1 MTFKMLFTIT
11 LLVLIP
17 YIVSAAIEQKTGLV
31 RPLAIIVDYPDKP
44 LEDNENTLEH
54 WEEIFNGTGTWDED
68 RRSLRGAY
76 LDQSYNKIDVTT
88 KVLWPPYRM
97 SRNFDAYNE
106 NTKDQIWEAIQ
117 HYDPTFD
124 FSEYDGDG
132 DGSVDVLMFI
142 HSAYGPPDHKG
153 CCLNEI
159 ADGVSFQDLVW
170 QAIYS
175 PWPPMGPGLS
185 SHEFSHVIGVPDFYD
200 YNSVNGGSGKW
211 MGGEVYYESVWKPE
225 HIPAPERM
233 ELGWI
238 RPTVLTRNAVGLK
251 AYPSHA
257 SDSAFYKIPIPGA
270 DSSEFFTLQSV
281 VPESYNKNLP
291 MEEGG
296 LLIWHYDG
304 TMGNNTVAKG
314 TSHPRDPNS
323 HCRARVMEADGR
335 DDIWFKQNVGEQSD
349 LFYPGN
355 LLSDGVFGPHTTPA
369 ALSYYDTQTRNFTVT
384 VTDFTDGVV
393 TFDIEFDPLAVTGIT
408 ISESEITILKG
419 DSMYLRA
426 SVLPVAATDSVILW
440 ESSDVT
446 IVSIDSTGTIA
457 GLSGG
462 VAEIYG
468 TTRDGAFEGTIVVTV
483 DGMVP
488 EALVEDIE
496 VSGYSDSGFV
506 DLYLDGSLSITPN
519 GEIEEYIWI
528 YEGGVVDSGV
538 GPQVS
543 LPYGEHALTLE
554 VADSDGRRNST
565 EFTVTVLEVFTESS
579 TESSSEYEYS
589 PRNSS
594 SSGNDYTESSM
605 VLEKESSQGTAS
617 LFGEYSMVPHIQVV
631 THATLQTGPFTV
643 PEGVQSVT
651 LYTVTGKKLRSI
663 SVENGV
669 VTIPEYFLQGVVVL
683 RFSNPVQL
691 K

>member
-1 MTFKMLFTIT
+1 MSFKMLFKIT
-11 LLVLIP
+11 LLVLMP
-17 YIVSAAIEQKTGLV
+17 FIVSAAITQKTGLV

-97 SRNFDAYNE
+97 SRNFDEYNE

-142 HSAYGPPDHKG
+142 HTAYGPPDHKG
-153 CCLNEI
+153 CCLNET

-211 MGGEVYYESVWKPE
+211 MGGEVYYEKVWKPE

-238 RPTVLTRNAVGLK
+238 RPTVLTRSATGLK
-251 AYPSHA
+251 AYPSHT
-257 SDSAFYKIPIPGA
+257 SDSAFFKIPIPGA

-281 VPESYNKNLP
+281 VAESYNKNLP
-291 MEEGG
+291 MEDGG

-304 TMGNNTVAKG
+304 TRGNNTVAKG
-314 TSHPRDPNS
+314 TSHPRDPAS
-323 HCRARVMEADGR
+323 HCRARVIEADGR
-335 DDIWFKQNVGEQSD
+335 DDIWYKQNTGEQSD

-355 LLSDGVFGPHTTPA
+355 PHNDGVFGPNTTPA
-369 ALSYYDTQTRNFTVT
+369 ALSYYDSQTRNFVVT
-384 VTDFTDGVV
+384 VTDFNEGVV
-393 TFDIEFDPLAVTGIT
+393 TFDIAFDQLAVTGISIT
-408 ISESEITILKG
+408 ESEVTVLKG
-419 DSMYLRA
+419 YSTQLLA
-426 SVLPVAATDSVILW
+426 SVLPVAATDSVIVW
-440 ESSDVT
+440 EISDAT
-446 IVSIDSTGTIA
+446 IVSIDSSGTII

-462 VAEIYG
+462 TTEVYA
-468 TTRDGAFEGTIVVTV
+468 TTRDGNYEATIVVVV
-483 DGMVP
+483 DDMVP
-488 EALVEDIE
+488 EAVVEDVG
-496 VSGYSDSGFV
+496 VSGYSESGFLDV
-506 DLYLDGSLSITPN
+506 FLDGSFSTTPH
-519 GEIEEYIWI
+519 GEIEQYVWI
-528 YEGGVVDSGV
+528 HEGVVIDSGV
-538 GPQVS
+538 GPQIS
-543 LPYGEHALTLE
+543 LPYGIHLLTLE
-554 VADSDGRRNST
+554 VVDSDGRRNSS
-565 EFTVTVLEVFTESS
+565 EFTVTVLEEVSERS
-579 TESSSEYEYS
+579 TESSSEYELS
-589 PRNSS
+589 FENNTSS
-594 SSGNDYTESSM
+594 DYEYIESSIT
-605 VLEKESSQGTAS
+605 LESESSQETAALYGGRS
-617 LFGEYSMVPHIQVV
+617 KAPYIQVV
-631 THATLQTGPFTV
+631 SHATLNKGPLTA
-643 PEGVQSVT
+643 PGEYQSVVVFSIT
-651 LYTVTGKKLRSI
+651 GNRLY
-663 SVENGV
+663 SVDIVNGV
-669 VTIPEYFLQGVVVL
+669 FAIPESTLQGVVVL
-683 RFSNPVQL
+683 HFIGAAR
-691 K
+691 